1 MQKLF
6 SGRIFA
12 DHYQFYISDAEA
24 DLLEQSLDWM
34 AEAHARRGYISNGRT
49 VYLGTRAHLNA
60 YWLTVY
66 LSDFQPHFDDCERVL
81 VFNIAI
87 ESGQLVIASPIED
100 IALIDIP
107 TGHYVVYILADN
119 LGVDQLSLN
128 EADEDLNDAEFEQRT
143 DFERYT
149 VVLITGRFEYEGVL
163 KGQKT
168 LY

>member
-6 SGRIFA
+6 SGRTFA
-12 DHYQFYISDAEA
+12 DRYQFYISDAKA
-24 DLLEQSLDWM
+24 DLLEKSLDWM

-60 YWLTVY
+60 HWLTVY
-66 LSDFQPHFDDCERVL
+66 LSDFQPNFDDCERVL
-81 VFNIAI
+81 AFNIAI

-100 IALIDIP
+100 IALIDMP
-107 TGHYVVYILADN
+107 TGHYVVYILAYN
-119 LGVDQLSLN
+119 VGVAQLSLN

-143 DFERYT
+143 GFERYA
-149 VVLITGRFEYEGVL
+149 VVLIPGRVQYEGAL